1 MAIVFLL
8 LNLGYALLLI
18 YYSRGW
24 KMAIRNV
31 PGNVS
36 DNELPHVS
44 VLLPVRNESENISSF
59 IQSLQSQNF
68 PAEKVEWIVVDD
80 HSEEDTWKKLSL
92 INDTR
97 RKIVRL
103 QDAARQGKKAALT
116 AGVHAE
122 TSEWII
128 TGDADC
134 KMTENW
140 IRALVT
146 KGVAADAMM
155 VCGLVKVE
163 DEGRAIT
170 AFQAMETAV
179 LQSCGAGSLQ
189 NGFPLL
195 NTGASLAFRKSAWLK
210 ADGYRQQQHIAS
222 GDDTFLMLSFNSFF
236 PGKVVPLVVSD
247 AVVSTRPMQSVMNV
261 IQQRLRWNGKVKHY
275 PVGYIHFVGLLVMG
289 AAIAFVCAFFQFI
302 IDRSTVATF
311 GLVFLL
317 RFIAEWILLRNW
329 GKLTNQFFSLYE
341 IVLMSFF
348 YPLFTLFSLIIRPFV
363 NNSWKGRKL

>member
-1 MAIVFLL
+1 MAIAFVL
-8 LNLGYALLLI
+8 LNLGYALLLV

-24 KMAIRNV
+24 KMAIEKA
-31 PGNVS
+31 PAYLS
-36 DNELPHVS
+36 DNDLPKVS

-59 IQSLQSQNF
+59 IQSLQSQNY
-68 PAEKVEWIVVDD
+68 PAEKVEWIVIDD
-80 HSEEDTWKKLSL
+80 HSEDDTWKKLSL
-92 INDTR
+92 LTDPR
-97 RKIVRL
+97 LHIVRL
-103 QDAARQGKKAALT
+103 QEATHQGKKAALT
-116 AGVHAE
+116 AGVHAA
-122 TSEWII
+122 TGEWII

-134 KMTENW
+134 TMSANW

-146 KGVAADAMM
+146 KGIADDAMM

-163 DEGRAIT
+163 DEGRPIT

-222 GDDTFLMLSFNSFF
+222 GDDTFLMLSFNNFF
-236 PGKVVPLVVSD
+236 PGKVVPLVAPD
-247 AVVSTRPMQSVMNV
+247 AVVSTRPMPTLLNV

-275 PVGYIHFVGLLVMG
+275 PVGSIHFVGLLVM
-289 AAIAFVCAFFQFI
+289 AAALAFVCAIFLFI
-302 IDRSTVATF
+302 MDRSTVATF